1 MCMRYPFPEKGKKT
15 EEIMS
20 LIRKAKEMNLDYTSG
35 RVFGSMCSSPLDI
48 TREIHSMFLEA
59 NLGNPGLCRGIE
71 RFQSEIHGAI
81 GDLINA
87 PNNCE
92 ILTTGG
98 GTEGNILAL
107 WQARKE
113 TGKRKVILPK
123 SAHFSF
129 LKACDLLDM
138 EPVYVSMDDNYLTDL
153 GELED
158 MIDDTIAVVVGIAGT
173 TELGLIE
180 PIRNMAGIVGDIHF
194 HVDAAFGGLVIPF
207 LKDLGHELPEFD
219 FRIEGVDSIT
229 IDPHKMGLSTVPL
242 GLFYSRRQFPVS
254 VKSPYLSGDRQRTL
268 RGTRASASVPAFWA
282 TINHLGKEGYRKM
295 IARCMENTTYL
306 VDSMAAMGMKPIVDP
321 VMNIASFHHHRPPDV
336 VREMGLR
343 GWNISRT
350 VNPSG
355 LRFVVMPY
363 VDKDNIDDMVNELS
377 KVI

>member
-1 MCMRYPFPEKGKKT
+1 MNMKYTFPEKGKSKK
-15 EEIMS
+15 EILS
-20 LIRKAKEMNLDYTSG
+20 LANKVKELNQDYTSG
-35 RVFGSMCSSPLDI
+35 RVFGSMCSNPIDI
-48 TREIHSMFLEA
+48 ARDIHKMFVEA

-71 RFQSEIHGAI
+71 KLQGEIQRAV

-87 PNNCE
+87 PPDCE
-92 ILTTGG
+92 MLTTGG

-113 TGKRKVILPK
+113 MGKGKVILPM

-138 EPVYVSMDDNYLTDL
+138 EPVFLPMDDNYLPDL

-158 MIDDTIAVVVGIAGT
+158 MIDDSIAAVVGIAGT

-180 PIRNMAGIVGDIHF
+180 PIKEMAEIIGDIHF

-207 LKDLGHELPEFD
+207 LKDLGYDLPNFD
-219 FRIEGVDSIT
+219 FEIEGVDSIT
-229 IDPHKMGLSTVPL
+229 IDPHKMGLSTIPL
-242 GLFYSRRQFPVS
+242 GLYYSRKRFPVS
-254 VKSPYLSGDRQRTL
+254 VESPYLSGEGQRTL
-268 RGTRASASVPAFWA
+268 RGTRTSASIPAFWA
-282 TINHLGKEGYRKM
+282 TINHLGKEGYRKI
-295 IARCMENTTYL
+295 IARCMENTRYL
-306 VDSMAAMGMKPIVDP
+306 VDSMEVIGLDPIVEP

-336 VREMGLR
+336 VREMELK

-350 VNPSG
+350 VNPNG
-355 LRFVVMPY
+355 LRFVIMPH
-363 VDKDNIDDMVNELS
+363 VDTAAIDEMIHELS